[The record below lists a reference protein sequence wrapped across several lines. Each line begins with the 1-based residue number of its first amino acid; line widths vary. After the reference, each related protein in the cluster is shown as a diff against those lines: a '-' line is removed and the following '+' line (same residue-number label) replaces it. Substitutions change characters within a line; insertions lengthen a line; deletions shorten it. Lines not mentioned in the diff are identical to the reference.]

1 MKTTTHLMQL
11 IHLLSLNKKRN
22 YYKNQQNDRNKSNES
37 TDKLET
43 TTNSI
48 HSFVDDSTEDGVT
61 LTDRLSS
68 YNSNV

>member
-1 MKTTTHLMQL
+1 MKTTTHFMQL
-11 IHLLSLNKKRN
+11 IHLLSLNKRRN

-37 TDKLET
+37 TDKHET

-48 HSFVDDSTEDGVT
+48 QSFVDDSTEDGVT
-61 LTDRLSS
+61 LTDKLSS